1 MTQDNLS
8 EKKLLLI
15 IDGHSVVYRAWHGIK
30 FPMTFP
36 GTTDPIHG
44 VYGFTS
50 QILSAINTYSP
61 SHCVVTFDLPQPTFR
76 HINFQD
82 YKKDRPKAPPE
93 LIAQFPPI
101 KKIINDLGISYVEL
115 EGFEADDLIG
125 TLSNKA
131 EILGIP
137 SLILSSD
144 SDTFQLVSKNIKIL
158 FNSTNKKTPIYDIEM
173 VKKRYGGLGP
183 EFVADIKALE
193 GDKSDS
199 IPGVPGIGSKTAIQ
213 LLTKYHSIEGIL
225 RNIDQITPPK
235 IKINL
240 ENHQK
245 DLINY
250 KFLTKIVTDVPL
262 DITIAQTKLR
272 DLDQNKI
279 TKTITDLGFF
289 SLINKIPQ
297 SSKKDEETS
306 GFKIIQSTT
315 ELQKICG
322 ELNQQN
328 NGFSFSVEVYPENS
342 TKPKMLGLSLFNGIN
357 QGWYIP
363 INHINE
369 KQISLSDVIKTIKP
383 IFENKLIPKV
393 TTNSNQNIKVLSDN
407 GINIINLKFDNII
420 ASHLLG
426 YQSKT
431 IPDLTAECLKYQT
444 PNRYKIFYDLKKQI
458 SNLNLVDFGRFSTNQ
473 SNLTWKLY
481 LYFNEE
487 IERKKLTKIFYDVEM
502 EFISVLHQIQSNGIS
517 IDVEYLKN
525 MSEELSEEI
534 EKITQKIYSS
544 VGEEFNIG
552 SSQQL
557 SEILFHKLNLPKMKK
572 IKTGFSTDA
581 SSLKSL
587 QNFVANEDP
596 QMFEILQNILK
607 YRHMTKIKSTY
618 VDTIP
623 KLIDAKSGKLHTIY
637 NQTGT
642 TTGRISS
649 AEPNVQNIPVKT
661 DLGLRV
667 RKAFITQ
674 SQQTSVLMSADYS
687 QIELRVLAHF
697 TKDKNL
703 LKSFQNGIDIH
714 ASTASKIYKVPI
726 KDISPEMRRIAKIM
740 NFGVIYG
747 LSPYGISQQTGL
759 TADQGKIFTETY
771 FNEFPGILKYIE
783 ETKLMASENGYTQT
797 ILGKRR
803 YIPEI
808 NSKDFRMRA
817 SAERMAINM
826 PIQGTAAEIIKL
838 AMIDIQKELFQ
849 QNLKSIITIQV
860 HDELIFEVPNNEL
873 VNMANLA
880 TKIMSTSMK
889 LLVPLEIDIKSGIN
903 WGQMTPIHVQ
913 LKSNF
918 I

>member
-1 MTQDNLS
+1 MTQDNLTK
-8 EKKLLLI
+8 KKLLLI
-15 IDGHSVVYRAWHGIK
+15 IDGHSIVYRAWHGIK

-36 GTTDPIHG
+36 GTSDPIHG

-50 QILSAINTYSP
+50 QILNAINTFNP
-61 SHCVVTFDLPQPTFR
+61 SHCVVTFDLPKPTFR

-101 KKIINDLGISYVEL
+101 KKIIDDLGIPYLEH

-131 EILGIP
+131 EELGIP
-137 SLILSSD
+137 SLILTSD
-144 SDTFQLVSKNIKIL
+144 SDTFQLVSENVKVL
-158 FNSTNKKTPIYDIEM
+158 FNSASKKNPIYDIEM

-183 EFVADIKALE
+183 ELVADIKALE

-199 IPGVPGIGSKTAIQ
+199 IPGVPGIGSKTAIE

-225 RNIDQITPPK
+225 ENIDQISPPR
-235 IKINL
+235 IKNNL
-240 ENHQK
+240 ENYQK

-262 DITIAQTKLR
+262 NIT
-272 DLDQNKI
+272 LDQAKFWDFDQTKI
-279 TKTITDLGFF
+279 TKTITDFGFF

-297 SSKKDEETS
+297 SDQKDENTHD
-306 GFKIIQSTT
+306 FKIIQSIPD
-315 ELQKICG
+315 LQIICD
-322 ELNQQN
+322 EFEKKNK
-328 NGFSFSVEVYPENS
+328 GFSFTVEIYPENL
-342 TKPKMLGLSLFNGIN
+342 TKSKILGISLFNGVK

-369 KQISLSDVIKTIKP
+369 KQIPTSDVIKTIKP
-383 IFENKLIPKV
+383 IFENKLIPKII
-393 TTNSNQNIKVLSDN
+393 TNSNQNIKTLSDY
-407 GINIINLKFDNII
+407 GIKIENLKFDNII
-420 ASHLLG
+420 AAHLLG

-431 IPDLTAECLKYQT
+431 IPDLAAECLKYQT
-444 PNRYKIFYDLKKQI
+444 PNKHRNFYDLKKHI
-458 SNLNLVDFGRFSTNQ
+458 SNLNLIEFGSFATNQ
-473 SNLTWKLY
+473 SYLTWKLY
-481 LYFNEE
+481 SYLNEE
-487 IERKKLTKIFYDVEM
+487 IEKKKLTKIFYETEM
-502 EFISVLHQIQSNGIS
+502 EFIYVLHQIQSNGIS
-517 IDVEYLKN
+517 INTEYLKN
-525 MSEELSEEI
+525 MSKELSEEI
-534 EKITQKIYSS
+534 EIITQKIYSS
-544 VGEEFNIG
+544 VGEKFNIS

-557 SEILFHKLNLPKMKK
+557 SEILFDKLNLPKMKK
-572 IKTGFSTDA
+572 TKTGFSTDA
-581 SSLKSL
+581 SSLMTL
-587 QNFVANEDP
+587 QNLVAKEDI
-596 QMFEILQNILK
+596 QTFKILENILK
-607 YRHMTKIKSTY
+607 YRHLTKIKSTY

-623 KLIDAKSGKLHTIY
+623 KLIDTKSGKLHTIY

-642 TTGRISS
+642 STGRISS

-661 DLGLRV
+661 NLGLRV
-667 RKAFITQ
+667 RKAFTTQ
-674 SQQTSVLMSADYS
+674 SQQKSVLMSADYS

-714 ASTASKIYKVPI
+714 ASTASKIYKIPI
-726 KDISPEMRRIAKIM
+726 KDISQEMRRIAKIM

-759 TADQGKIFTETY
+759 TPDQGKIFTETY
-771 FNEFPGILKYIE
+771 FNEFPGILKYIQD
-783 ETKLMASENGYTQT
+783 TKLMVKENGFTQT

-803 YIPEI
+803 YLPEI
-808 NSKDFRMRA
+808 HSKDFRIRA

-838 AMIDIQKELFQ
+838 AMINIQKKLLEES
-849 QNLKSIITIQV
+849 LKSIITIQV
-860 HDELIFEVPNNEL
+860 HDELIFEVPKNEL
-873 VNMANLA
+873 VEMANLA
-880 TKIMSTSMK
+880 TKIMSTS
-889 LLVPLEIDIKSGIN
+889 LSLQVPLEIDIKSGNN
-903 WGQMTPIHVQ
+903 WGEMTPINVQ
-913 LKSNF
+913 LKSDL